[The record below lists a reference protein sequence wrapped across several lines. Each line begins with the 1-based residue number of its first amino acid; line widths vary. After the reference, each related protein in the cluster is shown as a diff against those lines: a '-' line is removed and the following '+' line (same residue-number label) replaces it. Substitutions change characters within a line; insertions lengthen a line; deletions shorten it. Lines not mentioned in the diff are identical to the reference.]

1 MCESLTRR
9 QLLKYG
15 AMVAATFPFA
25 KVGLEGWSLA
35 AEAQTGFA
43 VPMHLELV
51 TVTDTSAILTWFT
64 GDPTQP
70 DEFGRPA
77 PVAAPGRVL
86 LGSQASGTL
95 AEVESHDPTP
105 YHYVELTGLTPGTTY
120 IFVAESNGVPAL
132 RTTISPAGAVLSP
145 TDVDTSNG
153 GLFTTLVPPPGAE
166 IGRIAW
172 VNDLHVGES
181 VSGLAYSDDRLPG
194 GGFPPGFAADPDN
207 PYWRFMTEAMTA
219 EAAARG
225 ATLLLA
231 NGDVTGSADPAQV
244 GNARRL
250 LDGFGTLGRGE
261 QGPDGVRLV
270 AAGSAPTYFVTRGN
284 HDRAHAGPEYADC
297 SPVEG
302 RPELYDCYR
311 DTFAASFVPG
321 TTRFA
326 VSFGT
331 DTHRYRFVGL
341 DSNDI
346 ATGAG
351 QMPDEQIDFLAAH
364 LDAGEATIP
373 LFHHPV
379 GDRATVFAVPPV
391 VFGVR
396 PDQASG
402 FRAALADRDNF
413 AGVYNGHTHRNL
425 RTTSTE
431 TGDVPYFE
439 GGAVKEYPG
448 GYTIVRLFEGG
459 YMVNFYKSSTPE
471 ARAWS
476 ERSRGEYLGLY
487 PYYTLGEL
495 GDPTGS
501 TRSTPASAVTRA
513 SHPRTGPTPAGR
525 PETGPRAR
533 AATSRPRAEVASRPA

>member
-1 MCESLTRR
+1 
-9 QLLKYG
+9 
-15 AMVAATFPFA
+15 
-25 KVGLEGWSLA
+25 
-35 AEAQTGFA
+35 
-43 VPMHLELV
+43 
-51 TVTDTSAILTWFT
+51 
-64 GDPTQP
+64 
-70 DEFGRPA
+70 
-77 PVAAPGRVL
+77 
-86 LGSQASGTL
+86 
-95 AEVESHDPTP
+95 
-105 YHYVELTGLTPGTTY
+105 
-120 IFVAESNGVPAL
+120 
-132 RTTISPAGAVLSP
+132 
-145 TDVDTSNG
+145 VDTSNG
-153 GLFTTLVPPPGAE
+153 GVFTTLVPPPGSE
-166 IGRIAW
+166 IGRVAW

-181 VSGLAYSDDRLPG
+181 ISGLFVGNDQLPG
-194 GGFPPGFAADPDN
+194 GGFPPGFPADPDN
-207 PYWRFMTEAMTA
+207 PYWRFMTEAMTV

-250 LDGFGTLGRGE
+250 LDGFGTLGSGE

-270 AAGSAPTYFVTRGN
+270 TAGGAPTYFVTRGN

-297 SPVEG
+297 PPVEG
-302 RPELYDCYR
+302 NPELYDCYR
-311 DTFAASFVPG
+311 GTFAESFIAG

-326 VSFGT
+326 ASFGN

-341 DSNDI
+341 DSNDV

-351 QMPDEQIDFLAAH
+351 QMPDEQIDFLLAQ
-364 LDAGEATIP
+364 LDVGEATIP

-379 GDRATVFAVPPV
+379 GDRATVFSAPPI
-391 VFGVR
+391 VFGV
-396 PDQASG
+396 PQDQSAA
-402 FRAALADRDNF
+402 FRAALADRDNL

-459 YMVNFYKSSTPE
+459 YIVNFYKSSTPE

-495 GDPTGS
+495 GDRNWVYEIDARVRRGAVSGPGGGTGGDGGTTGGGAPGGAS
-501 TRSTPASAVTRA
+501 DLPATGGGIVAVA
-513 SHPRTGPTPAGR
+513 AGAALAAGAAGR
-525 PETGPRAR
+525 RSGG
-533 AATSRPRAEVASRPA
+533 